1 MDLKSG
7 IAMHETMVRIPASDA
22 VWIKEQGM
30 TYSGTFKR
38 GLQLLKENP
47 QRNEELRDAKM
58 RAEKFER
65 LYNRVLDEL
74 NTLRTAE

>member
-1 MDLKSG
+1 MDLRSG
-7 IAMHETMVRIPASDA
+7 VAMHETMVKIPASDA

-30 TYSGTFKR
+30 TYAGTFRR
-38 GLQLLKENP
+38 GIQLLKENP

-58 RAEKFER
+58 KAEKYER

-74 NTLRTAE
+74 NTLRGAQ